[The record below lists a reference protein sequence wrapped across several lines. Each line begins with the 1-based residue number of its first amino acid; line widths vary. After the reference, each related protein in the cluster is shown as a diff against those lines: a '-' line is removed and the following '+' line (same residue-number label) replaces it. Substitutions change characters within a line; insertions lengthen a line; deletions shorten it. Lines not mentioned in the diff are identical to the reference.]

1 MGLGD
6 YVAVPYSSLD
16 PDGDILKDE
25 YLDVYQMMDVRGSDV
40 LDDLIEK
47 GLVKANPRRGSS
59 ADKKEAFQDFLNR
72 GGSQLVAQVPS
83 QMPGAMGGGMGV
95 GNAAAVFDHGIAGNM
110 SDIQSRPIDYGV
122 KGGPQQMPYM
132 YGTQG
137 PMLAQGQGG
146 FNIMNPFT
154 YGNMKKAVEG
164 TRAGDEN
171 IEYADTPAGKLG
183 EAANER
189 NRMIQQLFQG
199 Y

>member
-1 MGLGD
+1 MG
-6 YVAVPYSSLD
+6 S
-16 PDGDILKDE
+16 
-25 YLDVYQMMDVRGSDV
+25 
-40 LDDLIEK
+40 
-47 GLVKANPRRGSS
+47 
-59 ADKKEAFQDFLNR
+59 FQDLLNR
-72 GGSQLVAQVPS
+72 FNNKGVAGPANLVPS
-83 QMPGAMGGGMGV
+83 QMPGAYKMGV
-95 GNAAAVFDHGIAGNM
+95 GMGPGIDHGITGNL
-110 SDIQSRPIDYGV
+110 SDIQNRPFDYV
-122 KGGPQQMPYM
+122 RKGGLKQMPYM

-171 IEYADTPAGKLG
+171 IEYSDTPAGKIG

-189 NRMIQQLFQG
+189 NRMIQQLLQG

>member
-1 MGLGD
+1 MG
-6 YVAVPYSSLD
+6 S
-16 PDGDILKDE
+16 
-25 YLDVYQMMDVRGSDV
+25 
-40 LDDLIEK
+40 
-47 GLVKANPRRGSS
+47 
-59 ADKKEAFQDFLNR
+59 FQDLLNR
-72 GGSQLVAQVPS
+72 VRTINMPGVDMPMPQEPQQPDFRVPS
-83 QMPGAMGGGMGV
+83 QMPGAYNMGV
-95 GNAAAVFDHGIAGNM
+95 GMGPGIDHGITGNL
-110 SDIQSRPIDYGV
+110 SDIQNRPFDYGM
-122 KGGPQQMPYM
+122 KGGLKQMPYM

-171 IEYADTPAGKLG
+171 IEYSDTPAGKIG

-189 NRMIQQLFQG
+189 NRMIQQLLQG

>member
-40 LDDLIEK
+40 LDDLVEK
-47 GLVKANPRRGSS
+47 GLVKANPKRGSS

-83 QMPGAMGGGMGV
+83 QMPGAYKMGTG
-95 GNAAAVFDHGIAGNM
+95 FDHGIAGNM
-110 SDIQSRPIDYGV
+110 SDIQQMPYRYGDQT
-122 KGGPQQMPYM
+122 GGIQQMPYTGGVPSLIDFGKGLEALKKGKERGGVM
-132 YGTQG
+132 NDSTYEALQ
-137 PMLAQGQGG
+137 ML
-146 FNIMNPFT
+146 
-154 YGNMKKAVEG
+154 
-164 TRAGDEN
+164 
-171 IEYADTPAGKLG
+171 
-183 EAANER
+183 
-189 NRMIQQLFQG
+189 QG

>member
-1 MGLGD
+1 MG
-6 YVAVPYSSLD
+6 S
-16 PDGDILKDE
+16 
-25 YLDVYQMMDVRGSDV
+25 
-40 LDDLIEK
+40 
-47 GLVKANPRRGSS
+47 
-59 ADKKEAFQDFLNR
+59 FQDLLNR
-72 GGSQLVAQVPS
+72 LRGNDIPS
-83 QMPGAMGGGMGV
+83 QMPGAMGGG
-95 GNAAAVFDHGIAGNM
+95 FDHGIAGNL
-110 SDIQSRPIDYGV
+110 SDIQQMPYGYGDPT
-122 KGGPQQMPYM
+122 GGIQQMPYM

-171 IEYADTPAGKLG
+171 IEYSDTPAGKIG

-189 NRMIQQLFQG
+189 NRMIQQLLQG